1 MLKDIAISDPQKEQ
15 RVFALRLMI
24 SYVGLLALTSIILFR
39 YFDLQITR
47 HQDYVTNSNKNRIHI
62 RSVAPARGL
71 IYDRHGQ
78 LLADNQPTFTLNII
92 ADSAKNVEQ
101 LLTTLDS
108 LVTISE
114 RDLTRFEKR
123 AKRGK
128 PFEPIP
134 LKYNL
139 TEKERAILAVN
150 SHLLSG
156 AEVSAQLMRFYPNKD
171 LFAHVIGYVGRIN
184 EREIKTIDADDY
196 RGTDFI
202 GKIGL
207 EKFYEKSLLG
217 AVGTKQVETNARGRV
232 MRVLSKKDPVSGSN
246 LTIHIDSH
254 LQKVALDALQ
264 GERGAL
270 VAIDVKTGGILSM
283 VSAPS
288 YDPNPFISGISQKQY
303 DKLLNSPDRP
313 LFNRALRGQ
322 YPPGSTIKPLFGLI
336 GLQHNIFDAGYT
348 INDPGYFFMEGIK
361 RPWRDHNSDRGG
373 HGKGVDLAKAI
384 IESCDV
390 FFYTVGVKTGIDLLS
405 EQSAKFGL
413 GQVTGIDL
421 LGERR
426 GIMPSKDWKKTHRNE
441 GWFDGDTINASI
453 GQGFMLTTPLQLA
466 VMSARIAS
474 RGKLLKPQLIKAIDG
489 EEISPVEE
497 AEKIHIDNS
506 HWDYVHKAMVDVVHS
521 ASGTGRNI
529 NKDLTYKIAGK
540 TGTAQVI
547 SINEEEEYDSSKI
560 DKRKWDHAL
569 FIAFAP
575 ADDPKIAIGLIV
587 ENGEHGSSTAAPIAR
602 KVIDAYLGNLD
613 RHNQQAANIASP
625 RLLAIQTEVN

>member
-1 MLKDIAISDPQKEQ
+1 MLKDVAISDPQKE
-15 RVFALRLMI
+15 RKVFALRLVI
-24 SYVGLLALTSIILFR
+24 AYVGLLALTSIILFR
-39 YFDLQITR
+39 YFDLQIIR

-62 RSVAPARGL
+62 RSVAPVRGL

-78 LLADNQPTFTLNII
+78 LIADNRPTFTLNII
-92 ADSAKNVEQ
+92 ADSAKNVGQ
-101 LLTTLDS
+101 LLATLGS

-114 RDLTRFEKR
+114 RDLSRFEKR

-128 PFEPIP
+128 PFESIP

-139 TEKERAILAVN
+139 TEQERAILAVN

-156 AEVSAQLMRFYPNKD
+156 AEVSAQLMRFYPRED
-171 LFAHVIGYVGRIN
+171 LFAHVIGYMGRID

-217 AVGTKQVETNARGRV
+217 TVGTKQVETNARGRV
-232 MRVLSKKDPVSGSN
+232 MRVLGKKGAVPGDN
-246 LTIHIDSH
+246 LSLYIDSR
-254 LQKVALDALQ
+254 LQKIALDALQ

-270 VAIDVKTGGILSM
+270 VAMDVKTGGILSM

-288 YDPNPFISGISQKQY
+288 YDSNLFTSGISQKQY

-336 GLQHNIFDAGYT
+336 GLHNNIFDLDYA

-361 RPWRDHNSDRGG
+361 RPWRDHNSEQGG

-421 LGERR
+421 PGERR
-426 GIMPSKDWKKTHRNE
+426 GIMPSRDWKKTHRHQD
-441 GWFDGDTINASI
+441 WFDGDTINTSI

-474 RGKLLKPQLIKAIDG
+474 RGKLVKPRLVKAING
-489 EEISPVEE
+489 ETVSPAPD
-497 AEKIHIDNS
+497 AEKINIDNR
-506 HWDYVHKAMVDVVHS
+506 HWDYIHEAMTDVVHS
-521 ASGTGRNI
+521 ARGTGRGI
-529 NKDLTYKIAGK
+529 NKNLTYKIAGK

-575 ADDPKIAIGLIV
+575 ADDPAIAIGLIV
-587 ENGEHGSSTAAPIAR
+587 ENGEHGSLTAAPIAR
-602 KVIDAYLGNLD
+602 KVIDAYLSDLD
-613 RHNQQAANIASP
+613 RQNQQAANLATP
-625 RLLAIQTEVN
+625 QLLAAQAEIN